1 MNIYFRENVR
11 RLRKERELTQEA
23 LADFLG
29 VSFQAVSKWE
39 RGESYPDFEMLPVI
53 ADLFS
58 VSTDEL
64 LGVDKAK
71 NEKEILAICEKFD
84 KRQYAGS
91 EGSFGYFMKD
101 AYKKYPAD
109 FRIAVRYM
117 HYLQALCD
125 TPEDTMKLTGE
136 ITAIYNRIQ
145 NYCTDDPIRL
155 HAKYLI
161 MHHYRNLARIDASPV
176 TYRDVYSLLDTLPS
190 IKETK
195 DYLRCYMHE
204 FDDLESI
211 RAGCRNLIDELLL
224 CLDDAVGHFVL
235 PPELGAVNPAK
246 EQQEEMV
253 RAFEIMKTVYG
264 LFYPDEVFGRSWRR
278 VIYIYGYLG
287 QAYQC
292 LGDDEKALIN
302 LRKCAELAKRFDTL
316 PEETERRAPFFEG
329 TVYKKSDDASVF
341 SDTSVCVQMTRH
353 MTKNYPLSDEFK
365 KTPEFAQ
372 ILEIMK

>member
-1 MNIYFRENVR
+1 MNIYFKENIR
-11 RLRKERELTQEA
+11 RLRKERDLTQEA

-53 ADLFS
+53 ADFFS

-64 LGVDKAK
+64 LGVDTAK

-84 KRQYAGS
+84 KKQYSCS
-91 EGSFGYFMKD
+91 EGTVGYFMKD

-136 ITAIYNRIQ
+136 IRAIYNRIQ
-145 NYCTDDPIRL
+145 NYCTDDPIRI

-161 MHHYRNLARIDASPV
+161 MHHYRNLARIDASPI
-176 TYRDVYSLLDTLPS
+176 TYQDIYSLLDTLPS
-190 IKETK
+190 IMETK
-195 DYLRCYMHE
+195 DYLQCYMHE
-204 FDDLESI
+204 FNDKARI
-211 RAGCRNLIDELLL
+211 RSGCRNLIDELLHY
-224 CLDDAVGHFVL
+224 LDDAVSHFVL
-235 PPELGAVNPAK
+235 PPSLSGTKPSV
-246 EQQEEMV
+246 EQQREMAD
-253 RAFEIMKTVYG
+253 AFEKMKTVYE
-264 LFYPDEVFGRSWRR
+264 LFYPDGVYGKSWRR

-287 QAYQC
+287 QAYQN
-292 LGDDEKALIN
+292 LGDDEKALAY

-316 PEETERRAPFFEG
+316 PEETERHTLFFEG
-329 TVYKKSDDASVF
+329 TVYRKSEDASVF
-341 SDTSVCVQMTRH
+341 SDTSICEQMTRH

-365 KTPEFAQ
+365 AKPAFQE